1 MSTQKQLI
9 LGGALVLV
17 LTNAIALIGVVYNRQ
32 APPESVLD
40 LTERELSPHGSW
52 MWENGENSG
61 LDLRLKFR
69 TEPIAT
75 SVLDVPGGS
84 HSYLYNG
91 ATPWLDRSKLAAL
104 GFDVETLTSADV
116 RTNRQRMLGRDVL
129 LVLELDG
136 PAHERALQSVRSAA
150 AGPEAA
156 ATANPQDSGLA
167 ERARNA
173 RQVVQEEAE
182 TESRLFVV
190 DAGLNRGALER
201 QYGNRRMYAIVRG
214 QVQPLVVDTNASAKI
229 YGMVTAIRCD
239 DINVPL
245 QFRAAVSTVRP
256 FGLRRRV
263 DPHRSFRVRL
273 AFGRNLE
280 PWIVSADRD

>member
-1 MSTQKQLI
+1 MSRHKQLI
-9 LGGALVLV
+9 WGGALVLV
-17 LTNAIALIGVVYNRQ
+17 LTNAIALIGVAYNRQ

-40 LTERELSPHGSW
+40 LTERELSPQGSW

-61 LDLRLKFR
+61 LDLQLRFR
-69 TEPIAT
+69 TEPMPT
-75 SVLDVPGGS
+75 SVLDVQGGS
-84 HSYLYNG
+84 HSYFYNG
-91 ATPWLDRSKLAAL
+91 ATPWLDRGKLAAL
-104 GFDVETLTSADV
+104 GFDVETLTSADA

-136 PAHERALQSVRSAA
+136 PAYERALQSVRSAA

-173 RQVVQEEAE
+173 RRAVQEETQ

-214 QVQPLVVDTNASAKI
+214 QVQPLVVDAHASTKV
-229 YGMVTAIRCD
+229 YGMVTAIRCG

-245 QFRAAVSTVRP
+245 QFRAAVATLRS

-263 DPHRSFRVRL
+263 DPHQSLRVRL

-280 PWIVSADRD
+280 PWIVSAGRD